1 MSREPA
7 FDVTANDVVA
17 FVVEVAA
24 VVVLAMWGYG
34 LGSAGA
40 AKVLLAV
47 AVPALAIALWACFA
61 APRAVFRVPAAAV
74 AVKVIVLGGAALASF
89 AVLPLGWAIA
99 FALVVVV
106 NTALTWVGPFAR

>member
-1 MSREPA
+1 MSGERA

-34 LGSAGA
+34 MGSGSFT
-40 AKVLLAV
+40 KVLLAV
-47 AVPALAIALWACFA
+47 AVPALASALWACFA
-61 APRAVFRVPAAAV
+61 APKAVFRVPAAAV
-74 AVKVIVLGGAALASF
+74 AVKVLVLGGAALASF

-106 NTALTWVGPFAR
+106 NTVLTWVGPFAR